1 MVGTYGVWATRWGG
15 LVRLLETGLTEVQK
29 AFTVQQTLSVVWLI
43 PLVLAARLHVRQV
56 LLPSLCAK

>member
-1 MVGTYGVWATRWGG
+1 M
-15 LVRLLETGLTEVQK
+15 RLLETGLTEVQK